1 MVVACSTYGRQQSCI
16 QGLVGKPEEEGPL
29 GKHRGRL
36 EDNIKMYLEEE
47 WGMGWVWLSI
57 GKDGGFL

>member
-1 MVVACSTYGRQQSCI
+1 
-16 QGLVGKPEEEGPL
+16 LVGKPEEEGTL

-36 EDNIKMYLEEE
+36 EDNIKMYLEEK